1 MKFCAHQDSRERSS
15 DPTKDWTRL
24 AYECLGVSGR
34 GMGWQW
40 PAAGS
45 GSLAAA
51 VLGGTVCWNKYLW
64 RISPLPLPQSTGRK
78 HIPTHQQ
85 KVWLK
90 IYWAW
95 PCPWEQEIASPS
107 VSLSHQEASISLLSF
122 SIRGQ
127 TDENHKHRKLTNLI
141 TWTTPLSNSMKL
153 WAMLCRA
160 TQDGWVTAESSDKI
174 WSPGEGNGKPLPVF
188 LPWEPHELYEKA
200 KR

>member
-1 MKFCAHQDSRERSS
+1 MRLRIPRKSAVKRGIWLQTSTGLGKQRLLRSINKTHMHQHPRERSS
-15 DPTKDWTRL
+15 YPTRDWARL
-24 AYECLGVSGR
+24 AWECLGVSGR

-45 GSLAAA
+45 GSSAAA

-95 PCPWEQEIASPS
+95 PCPPEQDL
-107 VSLSHQEASISLLSF
+107 VCKEACTSLLSS
-122 SIRGQ
+122 SIREQ
-127 TDENHKHRKLTNLI
+127 TEWKPQSQNTNQNNHIDHNF
-141 TWTTPLSNSMKL
+141 
-153 WAMLCRA
+153 
-160 TQDGWVTAESSDKI
+160 V
-174 WSPGEGNGKPLPVF
+174 
-188 LPWEPHELYEKA
+188 
-200 KR
+200 